1 MTDPDENARTEDSRT
16 RASAGAAPANEPYE
30 EGVRPIEA
38 LLFDLDGLMLDT
50 EPLYERAWREAAGTL
65 GFELQTELYRSLIGR
80 DYRDSVAELER
91 RWGSGFDRERFH
103 TLWTEAWHELIEESG
118 ISRKPGLDELLD
130 WSESRSWPRAVAT
143 SSERRQAER
152 SLAAADLSDRFEV
165 LVPGDEIARGKPE
178 PDIYERAARMLGVD
192 PQRTVALEDSN
203 AGVRAAASAG
213 CRVFMVPDR
222 VPPSAEARS
231 AAHAVCRSLHQVR
244 ERLARTER

>member
-1 MTDPDENARTEDSRT
+1 MTDTDENARTDSRT
-16 RASAGAAPANEPYE
+16 RASAETAPASELRGGGDP
-30 EGVRPIEA
+30 PIEA

-65 GFELQTELYRSLIGR
+65 GFELETELYRSLIGR
-80 DYRDSVAELER
+80 DYRDSVAELAR
-91 RWGSGFDRERFH
+91 RWGSGFDRDRFH
-103 TLWTEAWHELIEESG
+103 TLWTEAWHELIDTRG

-152 SLAAADLSDRFEV
+152 SLAAADLSGRFEV

-178 PDIYERAARMLGVD
+178 PDIYEQAARQLGVE
-192 PQRTVALEDSN
+192 PRRTVALEDSN
-203 AGVRAAASAG
+203 AGVRAAAAAG

-222 VPPSAEARS
+222 VPPSPEAR
-231 AAHAVCRSLHQVR
+231 AAAYAVCRSLHQVR
-244 ERLARTER
+244 ERLARTDR